1 MEEVESVQWVARVVD
16 AAVHVH
22 AAFLARVSLDCRVRV
37 HDLQLIF
44 ICSYAEIGA
53 WSDRNLRE
61 QRASRFPALRAATNV
76 MKGSLALD
84 RHGHLL
90 VGTLARQRTTS
101 EVCRGWFEALI
112 DAWMNGSCHCQ
123 FPPLSR

>member
-1 MEEVESVQWVARVVD
+1 MEEVEAVQRETRVVD
-16 AAVHVH
+16 ASVHMH
-22 AAFLARVSLDCRVRV
+22 AALLARVSLDCRVRV

-61 QRASRFPALRAATNV
+61 QRASRFPALRAAANV
-76 MKGSLALD
+76 VKGSLALNRD
-84 RHGHLL
+84 GHLL

-101 EVCRGWFEALI
+101 EVCSRWFEALI